1 MKWVLDTPNA
11 FKHVKSLLAFKL
23 KFLLLRK
30 LALEMAFNIFT
41 AQRVSCI
48 AQYDRI
54 DDLIPCKLRGDK
66 CPVFREFLVDEF
78 HFSTV
83 FKCFDPLFVWHF
95 RTSPVALSALQQ
107 SPPVGMFQK
116 RFLNATSID
125 RRSNAQ
131 TTLSAPEGRSISDC
145 SLFRA

>member
-1 MKWVLDTPNA
+1 MT
-11 FKHVKSLLAFKL
+11 
-23 KFLLLRK
+23 
-30 LALEMAFNIFT
+30 FNIFMT
-41 AQRVSCI
+41 QRVSCI
-48 AQYDRI
+48 GQYDRI

-83 FKCFDPLFVWHF
+83 FKCFDPLFAWDF
-95 RTSPVALSALQQ
+95 RSSRVALSALQQ

-131 TTLSAPEGRSISDC
+131 TTLSAPEGRS
-145 SLFRA
+145 